1 MNFKGVIMNND
12 FIQALYALESEKGI
26 QSSLILSA
34 VEAALKSA
42 YKKNYNTSD
51 DIEIKIDKDSGAI
64 EVYSSKLVVDQV
76 IDYSKEISLEDAH
89 KINENLKIGD
99 KFISKEEPKAFG
111 RIAAQ
116 TARQVVT
123 LKLREAEKEAVY
135 KKYEQNKSEIITGV
149 VERIENDNYILSI
162 EKTKAILPIQGQ
174 ITNEKFQVGDR
185 VKGYIATTLNSNKNN
200 HQIVIYRNNIDFLK
214 RLFELEIP
222 EIKSGEVEIK
232 SIARE
237 AGQRSKVAVYSNDEL
252 LDPIGSC
259 IGEEGVRVKAI
270 VNELNGEKIDIVQ
283 WSESPEEYIAAS
295 LSPSNVIDVQIITD
309 SNNITK
315 ALVVV
320 PDEHLSLAIGKEGQ
334 NARLAAKLTSWRIDI
349 KSETQTKE
357 ANISYQ
363 FRFLPKR

>member
-1 MNFKGVIMNND
+1 MNSD
-12 FIQALYALESEKGI
+12 FIQALYALENEKGI
-26 QSSLILSA
+26 QSNLILSA

-64 EVYSSKLVVDQV
+64 EVYSTKLVVDKV
-76 IDYSKEISLEDAH
+76 VDENKEISLEDAC
-89 KINENLKIGD
+89 KININLQIGD
-99 KFISKEEPKAFG
+99 KIISKEEPKAFG

-123 LKLREAEKEAVY
+123 LKLREAEKEAIY
-135 KKYEQNKSEIITGV
+135 KKYEQNKSEIITGI
-149 VERIENDNYILSI
+149 VERIENNNYILI
-162 EKTKAILPIQGQ
+162 VEKTKAILPVQGQ
-174 ITNEKFQVGDR
+174 IVNEKFKIGDR
-185 VKGYIATTLNSNKNN
+185 VKGYIATAINSNKNN
-200 HQIVIYRNNIDFLK
+200 HQVIVYRNNVDFLK

-237 AGQRSKVAVYSNDEL
+237 AGQRSKVAVLSHDNL
-252 LDPIGSC
+252 LDAIGSC

-283 WSESPEEYIAAS
+283 WSENPEEYIAAS
-295 LSPSNVIDVQIITD
+295 LSPSSVIDVQIITD
-309 SNNITK
+309 TDNSVTK

-349 KSETQTKE
+349 KSETQAKQT
-357 ANISYQ
+357 NIVYQ
-363 FRFLPKR
+363 SRFLTKR

>member
-1 MNFKGVIMNND
+1 MNSD
-12 FIQALYALESEKGI
+12 FIQALYALEREKGI
-26 QSSLILSA
+26 QSNLILSA

-64 EVYSSKLVVDQV
+64 EVYSTKFVVAKVTDEN
-76 IDYSKEISLEDAH
+76 KEISLEDAC
-89 KINENLKIGD
+89 KININLQIGD
-99 KFISKEEPKAFG
+99 KIIFKEEPKAFG

-123 LKLREAEKEAVY
+123 LKLREAEKEAIY
-135 KKYEQNKSEIITGV
+135 KKYEQNKSEIITGI
-149 VERIENDNYILSI
+149 VERIENNNYILTI
-162 EKTKAILPIQGQ
+162 EKTKAVLPVQGQ
-174 ITNEKFQVGDR
+174 IVNEKFQIGDK
-185 VKGYIATTLNSNKNN
+185 VKGYIATAINSNKNN
-200 HQIVIYRNNIDFLK
+200 HQVIIYRNNVEFLK

-237 AGQRSKVAVYSNDEL
+237 AGQRSKVAVFSHDNL
-252 LDPIGSC
+252 LDAIGSC

-283 WSESPEEYIAAS
+283 WSENPEEYIAAS
-295 LSPSNVIDVQIITD
+295 LSPSSVIDVQIITD
-309 SNNITK
+309 TDNSVTK

-349 KSETQTKE
+349 KSETQAKQ
-357 ANISYQ
+357 ANILYQ
-363 FRFLPKR
+363 SRFLTKR